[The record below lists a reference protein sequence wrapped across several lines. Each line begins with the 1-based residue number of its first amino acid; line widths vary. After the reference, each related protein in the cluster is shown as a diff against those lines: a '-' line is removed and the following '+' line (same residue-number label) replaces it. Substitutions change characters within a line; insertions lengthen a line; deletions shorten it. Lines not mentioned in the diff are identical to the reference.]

1 MRLSLV
7 VCVCVY
13 RYCLGV
19 CLCKWLRNDQCVC
32 KFPVCALIS
41 TCVCVCWNLWCV
53 FVFCRWGLRGQQ
65 LPFTSAALTRYGFPH
80 GSENTDVMYERMSA
94 TPPGVTQETDMK
106 LKSIRPADSFSL
118 LFLSLSLSPRL
129 FPIDLTLH
137 RPLHRSPRLV
147 FIRVAPSYLTFVF
160 LSLNFCSSFFPLS
173 SPATFSSS
181 HFLSSCKHTS

>member
-1 MRLSLV
+1 M
-7 VCVCVY
+7 CVCT
-13 RYCLGV
+13 
-19 CLCKWLRNDQCVC
+19 
-32 KFPVCALIS
+32 FPVCALIS

-118 LFLSLSLSPRL
+118 LFLSLSV
-129 FPIDLTLH
+129 FPSVS
-137 RPLHRSPRLV
+137 HRSYSPSTSPSFSPPRVHPCCSLV
-147 FIRVAPSYLTFVF
+147 SH
-160 LSLNFCSSFFPLS
+160 FCLPLS
-173 SPATFSSS
+173 
-181 HFLSSCKHTS
+181 

>member
-118 LFLSLSLSPRL
+118 LFLSLSLSPSVS
-129 FPIDLTLH
+129 
-137 RPLHRSPRLV
+137 HRSYSPSTSPSFSPPRVHPCCSLV
-147 FIRVAPSYLTFVF
+147 SH
-160 LSLNFCSSFFPLS
+160 FCLPLS
-173 SPATFSSS
+173 
-181 HFLSSCKHTS
+181 

>member
-1 MRLSLV
+1 M
-7 VCVCVY
+7 CVCVY
-13 RYCLGV
+13 GYV
-19 CLCKWLRNDQCVC
+19 TISVCVC

-118 LFLSLSLSPRL
+118 LFLSLSVSPSVS
-129 FPIDLTLH
+129 
-137 RPLHRSPRLV
+137 HRSYSPSTSPSFSPPRVHPCCSLV
-147 FIRVAPSYLTFVF
+147 SH
-160 LSLNFCSSFFPLS
+160 FCLPLS
-173 SPATFSSS
+173 
-181 HFLSSCKHTS
+181 

>member
-1 MRLSLV
+1 M
-7 VCVCVY
+7 
-13 RYCLGV
+13 
-19 CLCKWLRNDQCVC
+19 CLC
-32 KFPVCALIS
+32 FAG
-41 TCVCVCWNLWCV
+41 
-53 FVFCRWGLRGQQ
+53 WGLRGQQ
-65 LPFTSAALTRYGFPH
+65 LPFMSAALTRYGFPH

-94 TPPGVTQETDMK
+94 TPQGVTQETDMK

-181 HFLSSCKHTS
+181 YFIICFVTSRHRVPLRPEDDSLWCFLQTHKLIS

>member
-19 CLCKWLRNDQCVC
+19 CLCIWLRNDQCVC
-32 KFPVCALIS
+32 VYISSVCLNFHV
-41 TCVCVCWNLWCV
+41 CVCVCVGTCGVCLC
-53 FVFCRWGLRGQQ
+53 FAGGGLRGQQ

-118 LFLSLSLSPRL
+118 LFLSLSLSPSVS
-129 FPIDLTLH
+129 
-137 RPLHRSPRLV
+137 HRSYSPSTSPSFSPPRIHPCCSLV
-147 FIRVAPSYLTFVF
+147 SH
-160 LSLNFCSSFFPLS
+160 FCLPLS
-173 SPATFSSS
+173 
-181 HFLSSCKHTS
+181 